1 MTGEPDWLRPW
12 IGPMQDQP
20 PAPPDDEG
28 RSKQDGTQES
38 ASPAMEPAPTPTSA
52 FPMAVLV
59 EGGMGLLALGLGW
72 LLGFPLGETIRWEGA
87 DVLRGLAATVPLV
100 GVLLVCVHVPIGVL
114 QDLLRTIDRF
124 VVPLFRRWRVGEMA
138 MVAALAGLG
147 EEMLFRGVLQNALAH
162 WVGGSYG
169 VWAGWVLAS
178 VLFGV
183 VHAVSTTYALL
194 ATGIGFY
201 LGGLWIVTRNL
212 LVPVVAHGVYDFLA
226 LVYLVRIRGR

>member
-1 MTGEPDWLRPW
+1 
-12 IGPMQDQP
+12 MQDQP
-20 PAPPDDEG
+20 PAPPNDQG
-28 RSKQDGTQES
+28 HCKQDGAQEP
-38 ASPAMEPAPTPTSA
+38 ASPAKEPVSPPTNV

-72 LLGFPLGETIRWEGA
+72 LLGFPLGETIRWELA
-87 DVLRGLAATVPLV
+87 DVLWGLAATVPLV

-114 QDLLRTIDRF
+114 QDLLRTIDRV
-124 VVPLFRRWRVGEMA
+124 VVPLFRRWGLGEMA

-147 EEMLFRGVLQNALAH
+147 EEMLFRGFLQNAVAG
-162 WVGGSYG
+162 WVGEPYG

-178 VLFGV
+178 VVFGV

-201 LGGLWIVTRNL
+201 LGGLWIATRNL
-212 LVPVVAHGVYDFLA
+212 LVPVVAHAVYDFLA
-226 LVYLVRIRGR
+226 LVYLVRVRGR